1 MRQSIEKQLSLVE
14 NNNKFSKA
22 VSQENDKSFVQQLQ
36 SEQIIAESCRRLMKA
51 AIICWNCL
59 FLHNKINTS
68 TSKREVQN
76 IIKTIKSG
84 SIMIWRHI
92 NFRGL
97 YDFSEEMTR
106 DHFGLK
112 LDRSKPLQ
120 AI

>member
-1 MRQSIEKQLSLVE
+1 ME
-14 NNNKFSKA
+14 A
-22 VSQENDKSFVQQLQ
+22 T
-36 SEQIIAESCRRLMKA
+36 
-51 AIICWNCL
+51 IICWNCL

-68 TSKREVQN
+68 TSQREVQN

-106 DHFGLK
+106 DHFIISSSYNYTL
-112 LDRSKPLQ
+112 SKIRELGFFSKIYFCP
-120 AI
+120 